1 MATSRVPAAPD
12 QLELVRRL
20 LNSNDL
26 QSGADA
32 LASPAA
38 LRGWLTDQRL
48 APPSAVYDEADRR
61 NLVEMR
67 DALHELA
74 AANTSHERPR
84 RAVTAL
90 NEAARRVRLGVRF
103 HPVDGYRLMAEGVAI
118 DRPIG
123 ELLIAVTRAMTGD
136 TWNRL
141 KICSNQA
148 CQRAYYDTSR
158 NRSGRWCSMAGCGNR
173 MKGRSYRRRR
183 AQLAPADEA
192 APRTAAAS

>member
-1 MATSRVPAAPD
+1 M
-12 QLELVRRL
+12 
-20 LNSNDL
+20 
-26 QSGADA
+26 DA
-32 LASPAA
+32 LASPSS
-38 LRGWLTDQRL
+38 LRDWLTDQRL
-48 APPSAVYDEADRR
+48 APPSGEYDEADRR
-61 NLVEMR
+61 SLVELR

-74 AANTSHERPR
+74 AANTSNERPR

-103 HPVDGYRLMAEGVAI
+103 HPDDGYRLMAEGVAI

-123 ELLIAVTRAMTGD
+123 ELLIAVTRAMTGE

-148 CQRAYYDTSR
+148 CQQAYYDTSR

-173 MKGRSYRRRR
+173 MKGRNYRRRR
-183 AQLAPADEA
+183 AQLAPADDG